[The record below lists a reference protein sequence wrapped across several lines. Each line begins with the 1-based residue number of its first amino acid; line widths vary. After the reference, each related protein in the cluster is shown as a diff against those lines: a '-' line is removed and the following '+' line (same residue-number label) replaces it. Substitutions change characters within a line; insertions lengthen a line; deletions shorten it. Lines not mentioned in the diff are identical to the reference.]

1 VSKFVI
7 CEPGDGVS
15 GGIFQGICLG
25 LFFCWGG
32 GSNDEE
38 DLPMDEIIFFP
49 TRQEAEESLQE
60 MVVIAR
66 QNGTTSVPI
75 LEACEVV
82 EVTPRTDLVSLAK
95 EWASKHSPLFSE
107 EACRVKPKKRL
118 PS

>member
-1 VSKFVI
+1 MSRFVI

-32 GSNDEE
+32 GSNEEE
-38 DLPMDEIIFFP
+38 DLPVSEIIFFP
-49 TRQEAEESLQE
+49 TRREAEESLQE
-60 MVVIAR
+60 MVAIAR
-66 QNGTTSVPI
+66 QNDTSSVPI

-82 EVTPRTDLVSLAK
+82 EVTPTTDLVSLAK
-95 EWASKHSPLFSE
+95 EWAAKHSPLFSE
-107 EACRVKPKKRL
+107 EASRVKLKKRL